1 MESADELAETICQL
15 NRVSADEAERIW
27 QKFFPR
33 LMRFAKTRITHLR
46 TGAFDEEDIALSA
59 IKSFFR
65 CMEAGKYQAI
75 EGDDELWRLLV
86 TITSRKITAQLRRQ
100 MAAKRANEHTESVFG
115 DADGAHDSF
124 APGLAQVM
132 DKRNL
137 PESTS
142 AVINACEE
150 MLGLLTN
157 EMVKRTAIMRLEGYS
172 NQEIAAELQCSV
184 ARVKQRVAKAKQV
197 WNLQYV

>member
-1 MESADELAETICQL
+1 MEKNDDLSTAICEL
-15 NRVSADEAERIW
+15 NRVLPEEAERIW
-27 QKFFPR
+27 QGFFPR
-33 LMRFAKTRITHLR
+33 LMRFAKSRIASFQ

-65 CMEAGKYQAI
+65 CMEAGKYPTL

-100 MAAKRANEHTESVFG
+100 MAAKRAKEHTESVFG
-115 DADGAHDSF
+115 DVNDDSI

-132 DKRNL
+132 DERNL

-142 AVINACEE
+142 AVIDACEE
-150 MLGLLTN
+150 MLTLLTN

-172 NQEIAAELQCSV
+172 NEEIAVELECSV
-184 ARVKQRVAKAKQV
+184 ARVKQRVARAKQI
-197 WNLQYV
+197 WNQQHV